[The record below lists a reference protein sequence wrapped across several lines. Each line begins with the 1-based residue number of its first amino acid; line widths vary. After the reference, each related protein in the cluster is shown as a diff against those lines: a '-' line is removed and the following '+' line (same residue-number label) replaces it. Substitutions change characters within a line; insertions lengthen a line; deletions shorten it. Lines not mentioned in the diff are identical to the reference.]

1 MKYVGGH
8 AKGFELINK
17 LVELG
22 GEVKVTKI
30 IYDGFNDM
38 EGHNYTVR
46 VKATAPD
53 GKVWQE
59 NHRKSML
66 FEFET
71 NSTWLEDYYNDGDDN
86 RSEQQVIK
94 DIVDGIF

>member
-8 AKGFELINK
+8 AKGFELMDK
-17 LVELG
+17 LAELG

-30 IYDGFNDM
+30 IYEGFNDM
-38 EGHNYTVR
+38 EGHNYAVR

-59 NHRKSML
+59 NHRKNML

-71 NSTWLEDYYNDGDDN
+71 NSTWLEDWGDGN
-86 RSEQQVIK
+86 NKGENEIIK
-94 DIVDGIF
+94 EMVNSI